1 MGCGSSSAPTGVT
14 DPTVQTSPTNPTH
27 QLPVS
32 VVGSVGGNPVLSA
45 NSNNNQ
51 NTRNPPATFGAAGAA
66 AGAVA
71 GATPNRPI
79 ANNSA
84 HNGALG
90 GPHGSVVIGTGTL
103 IQPSRPV
110 SRPLVKPPPYRHP
123 TDITL
128 GDLNNQRV
136 EFWGTRTVGNVH
148 MWAAIRS
155 ASEALVSDDL
165 LLASAIMEASNIST
179 PSGSLDLV
187 YDELGQAYRV
197 PTFCYANPVNAV
209 DPSAAAVLPNALLV
223 TDKPTT
229 RTQHVQNVQPLN
241 VRIRI
246 NPGDHNLNIVA
257 TTADSIQDLKHF
269 IVEQALLKA
278 EKEPTKAIPVCEET
292 RQRIMFMGRELQN
305 AQLLGEVGVDE
316 SKVVQV
322 FLRPMPKTVAATA
335 TAVVPPTVTAV
346 AASVVA

>member
-1 MGCGSSSAPTGVT
+1 M
-14 DPTVQTSPTNPTH
+14 
-27 QLPVS
+27 
-32 VVGSVGGNPVLSA
+32 
-45 NSNNNQ
+45 
-51 NTRNPPATFGAAGAA
+51 
-66 AGAVA
+66 
-71 GATPNRPI
+71 
-79 ANNSA
+79 
-84 HNGALG
+84 
-90 GPHGSVVIGTGTL
+90 
-103 IQPSRPV
+103 
-110 SRPLVKPPPYRHP
+110 
-123 TDITL
+123 
-128 GDLNNQRV
+128 
-136 EFWGTRTVGNVH
+136 GNVH

-155 ASEALVSDDL
+155 AAEALVSDDL

-209 DPSAAAVLPNALLV
+209 DPSAAATLPNATLV
-223 TDKPTT
+223 SDKATT
-229 RTQHVQNVQPLN
+229 RTQHVQNAQPLN

-269 IVEQALLKA
+269 ILEQAMLKA

-322 FLRPMPKTVAATA
+322 FLRPMPKTATATTA
-335 TAVVPPTVTAV
+335 TAVVPTAAATAV
-346 AASVVA
+346 AATVAVNT